1 MNFDISGAAIYLRI
15 PTGIPVLGDF
25 VITETMV
32 VSWLVMILITGF
44 CIWLTRDLRVE
55 NISKRQ
61 AVAEM
66 LVEQA
71 TNLVR
76 NNTGGKK
83 FDYLIPFVAALF
95 TTSAVSN
102 LISLTGLRSP
112 TADLSVEAAWAVVVF
127 VMITANKIK
136 ASGLLGYM
144 KGFTTPIPV
153 MTPFNILSEIAT
165 PISMACRH
173 FGNIL
178 SGVVINGLLYAALA
192 VASSALLG
200 WLPGGLGIVTIV
212 SCAIFAALTGSGPAT
227 VAAIG
232 RIMIPSLVKNGYPIK
247 PAAGMA
253 AAGGALGPIIPP
265 SIPMIIYGVTMSVSI
280 PKMFVAGIV
289 PGVTLMLLLIGVNA
303 VIAVRNPEILK
314 YKGEK
319 FSFREFLKN
328 TWSALGA
335 LLLPIIILG

>member
-76 NNTGGKK
+76 NNTGGTK

-153 MTPFNILSEIAT
+153 MTPFFLRSQR
-165 PISMACRH
+165 PS
-173 FGNIL
+173 
-178 SGVVINGLLYAALA
+178 VWPA
-192 VASSALLG
+192 VTLETFFPALLSTAFFMRL
-200 WLPGGLGIVTIV
+200 WLWQALHCLAGFRARWEKSWEASPSWMWVFPPFCLYT
-212 SCAIFAALTGSGPAT
+212 LTGSP
-227 VAAIG
+227 VSC
-232 RIMIPSLVKNGYPIK
+232 RRLF
-247 PAAGMA
+247 
-253 AAGGALGPIIPP
+253 
-265 SIPMIIYGVTMSVSI
+265 SVC
-280 PKMFVAGIV
+280 
-289 PGVTLMLLLIGVNA
+289 
-303 VIAVRNPEILK
+303 
-314 YKGEK
+314 
-319 FSFREFLKN
+319 
-328 TWSALGA
+328 
-335 LLLPIIILG
+335 